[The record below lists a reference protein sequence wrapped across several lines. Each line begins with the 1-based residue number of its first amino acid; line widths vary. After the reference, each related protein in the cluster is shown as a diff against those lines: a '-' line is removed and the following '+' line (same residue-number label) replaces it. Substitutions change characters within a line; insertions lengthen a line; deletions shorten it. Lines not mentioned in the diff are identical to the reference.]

1 MLPILEATLSLAL
14 ASIVSA
20 GISSIGISRD
30 LDEPDDYSWI
40 KKFAAVGDS
49 FTAGIGSGDLYDET
63 DNSYDCSRYSY
74 TYPVIMDH
82 FFGPSIDKFTYTAC
96 SGAIS
101 MGIFDQI
108 NALDDDQDVVILT
121 AGGNDL
127 CLSKIIDKCIAGA
140 ATSDDAC
147 DAAIKHA
154 QDALGSG
161 GYFKD
166 NIKDVLTA
174 IDSKMAKNGIV
185 VQVLYAQYFNDKTD
199 ACTSE
204 DWQIID
210 LDAGAGVSLSK
221 KRRTQFNS
229 LVVDTNKAI
238 KEVVE
243 EVAADA
249 KTMTLV
255 TADWDVWAPLTGG
268 QFCEPDASPDPED
281 DSNNNV
287 MFFKLFTGKTPP
299 LESRSLNTMRY
310 DNDTS
315 SVPEPYLSKMSKR
328 DPVDPGCGSSS
339 LSLPDWIGKI
349 FHPNG
354 LGHEVI
360 AAFALDAIA
369 DARAKILGQGPVC
382 PIVDKTTC
390 YSSQGSKAYASAES
404 LNNQID
410 DFCSYVKNNVP
421 ENESGWTRSKKYYEG
436 TLDEYTMIVSL
447 SDNAASFD
455 EGECKDAIGTI
466 INGCDVPSGGDNPM
480 NWKGGGK
487 RVEGEYTYTINI
499 YRTNRPWPPPDKSTQ
514 ACEGWYKFLFQSYDM
529 YGAGWATYDYGQKSL
544 MKEINPCCGSG
555 SLTGWTFDYFDEP
568 DENGYE
574 FIIAASRRSSG
585 PPQVVALHIPIFYF
599 SSPLTIPYVP
609 SIVDNNLLPNFTS
622 YHLLHVHRRTPPP
635 ELIEAIT
642 TMAAQQSDNVAHA
655 LSGAGGGLLS
665 MALTYPLITLSTRA
679 QVESTRKRTT
689 FLESTRALLARD
701 GPSGLYAGLDSAL
714 VGITLT
720 NFVYY
725 YYYEWSRAAFL
736 KARATPRLSTLESML
751 AGALA
756 GSATVMLTNPIWVIN
771 TRMTTRKRANSV
783 GALPGAPEP
792 KAPSTIGTLLALL
805 KEEGPLALF
814 SGVLPALVLVINPI
828 LQYTLFE
835 QLRNVVERRR
845 KVTPFIAFLLGAL
858 GKLVATSVT
867 YPYITLKSRMH
878 VAGRGGDKEGMGQA
892 MSRIIREEGWAGL
905 YRGIGPKVTQSVL
918 TAAFLFAFKDA
929 LYAQTVLLRQKA
941 ALKAIAK

>member
-1 MLPILEATLSLAL
+1 MLPILEATLNLAL

-20 GISSIGISRD
+20 SISSVGIARD
-30 LDEPDDYSWI
+30 LNEPDDYSWI

-166 NIKDVLTA
+166 NIKDVLMA
-174 IDSKMAKNGIV
+174 IDSKMAKDGIV

-281 DSNNNV
+281 DSNANV

-315 SVPEPYLSKMSKR
+315 SVPEPYLSEMGKR

-369 DARAKILGQGPVC
+369 DARAEILGQGPVC

-410 DFCSYVKNNVP
+410 DFCSYVKDNAP

-455 EGECKDAIGTI
+455 ENECKDAIGTI

-499 YRTNRPWPPPDKSTQ
+499 YRTNRPWPPPEKSTQ
-514 ACEGWYKFLFQSYDM
+514 ACEGWYKFIFQSYDM

-574 FIIAASRRSSG
+574 WHAFFHTAIGTRRRC
-585 PPQVVALHIPIFYF
+585 F
-599 SSPLTIPYVP
+599 
-609 SIVDNNLLPNFTS
+609 DNN
-622 YHLLHVHRRTPPP
+622 
-635 ELIEAIT
+635 
-642 TMAAQQSDNVAHA
+642 NVQCA
-655 LSGAGGGLLS
+655 AGG
-665 MALTYPLITLSTRA
+665 PC
-679 QVESTRKRTT
+679 
-689 FLESTRALLARD
+689 D
-701 GPSGLYAGLDSAL
+701 GGGC
-714 VGITLT
+714 
-720 NFVYY
+720 
-725 YYYEWSRAAFL
+725 
-736 KARATPRLSTLESML
+736 
-751 AGALA
+751 
-756 GSATVMLTNPIWVIN
+756 
-771 TRMTTRKRANSV
+771 
-783 GALPGAPEP
+783 
-792 KAPSTIGTLLALL
+792 
-805 KEEGPLALF
+805 
-814 SGVLPALVLVINPI
+814 
-828 LQYTLFE
+828 
-835 QLRNVVERRR
+835 
-845 KVTPFIAFLLGAL
+845 
-858 GKLVATSVT
+858 
-867 YPYITLKSRMH
+867 
-878 VAGRGGDKEGMGQA
+878 RGNG
-892 MSRIIREEGWAGL
+892 
-905 YRGIGPKVTQSVL
+905 
-918 TAAFLFAFKDA
+918 
-929 LYAQTVLLRQKA
+929 
-941 ALKAIAK
+941 